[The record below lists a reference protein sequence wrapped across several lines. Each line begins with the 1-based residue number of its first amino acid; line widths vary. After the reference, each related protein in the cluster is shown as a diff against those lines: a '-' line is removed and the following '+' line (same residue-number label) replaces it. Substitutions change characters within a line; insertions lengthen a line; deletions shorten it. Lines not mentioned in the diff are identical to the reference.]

1 MEASQSSG
9 TQRQEGGGYLSAD
22 QVKALQTLLQ
32 GVQVAQK
39 RGAYDL
45 SEAELLSQAVKRFV
59 VSRSEV
65 EQAQQQQSTEQ
76 SSSSLNEN
84 DNDDEP
90 RVI

>member
-65 EQAQQQQSTEQ
+65 EQAQQQSTEQ

-84 DNDDEP
+84 EDEP